1 MFKIVDESP
10 KPTRARLEFEAVKG
24 LAKDSFNEGFLDISL
39 MALISLLVLAT
50 CITGNSITFAA
61 AILVVMV
68 GLFFA
73 LYWLGECKLI
83 YPLRFKILYKR
94 KKE

>member
-1 MFKIVDESP
+1 MLKII
-10 KPTRARLEFEAVKG
+10 KPSRARQEFEAVKG
-24 LAKDSFNEGFLDISL
+24 LARDSFNEFFMLVGLIAHFSL
-39 MALISLLVLAT
+39 IVLAT
-50 CITGNSITFAA
+50 YVEGGELITFTAA
-61 AILVVMV
+61 TLVVIS